1 MLMSPNNPPAPPVDR
16 VTAELTVKH
25 AESIEYVLGM
35 LDTIAPRTG
44 GADNRALARE
54 AVQIIRRAVDWPS
67 SQPTDEQVER
77 AARVLVSHMCE
88 STWEELAA
96 LGITGNH
103 WLPLAHRALT
113 AAFCPPS
120 VDHPREAEGC
130 GETT

>member
-1 MLMSPNNPPAPPVDR
+1 MSVDR
-16 VTAELTVKH
+16 MTAELTVKH

-67 SQPTDEQVER
+67 SQPTDEQVDR
-77 AARVLVSHMCE
+77 AARALVDQDDVISEWGWKRLSEGQRTHYR
-88 STWEELAA
+88 TLAR
-96 LGITGNH
+96 
-103 WLPLAHRALT
+103 RALT